1 MGEQQSKKRSV
12 KSDARK
18 RAGSQREFDPM
29 PASGPAAGASGKHP
43 PDRRS
48 GKDAAPGMESGRR
61 AMRQKDWSKLE
72 RNEDV

>member
-18 RAGSQREFDPM
+18 RAGTQREFDPM

-43 PDRRS
+43 PDRS
-48 GKDAAPGMESGRR
+48 GKEGAPGMDSGRR

-72 RNEDV
+72 RKEDV